1 MGKIVVTTGGNGTL
15 GKSVVKKLIKEGYF
29 VISLVHTLSDEK
41 KVNILEV
48 ETDLS
53 DINAIQRSIERVKL
67 IISKIEIESLSIIH
81 MAGIYEK
88 QKFPVKI
95 GDMQKWNE
103 IFWVNTFSFYFIV
116 SELVDLFKL
125 IRRGNI
131 IAVSSNLTKL
141 VNNDT
146 AAYIGAKAALEKI
159 TVQLAYQLGEYNICC
174 NIICPGFFFSAMSN
188 NIPLNVLEEIKKNTP
203 LNQVVTE
210 ETIATVILDIL
221 CSKNLG
227 MTGQIITVDGGNTI
241 GFAKN

>member
-125 IRRGNI
+125 IRR
-131 IAVSSNLTKL
+131 L

-188 NIPLNVLEEIKKNTP
+188 NIPLKVLEEIKKNTP

>member
-1 MGKIVVTTGGNGTL
+1 M
-15 GKSVVKKLIKEGYF
+15 
-29 VISLVHTLSDEK
+29 
-41 KVNILEV
+41 
-48 ETDLS
+48 
-53 DINAIQRSIERVKL
+53 
-67 IISKIEIESLSIIH
+67 
-81 MAGIYEK
+81 
-88 QKFPVKI
+88 KF
-95 GDMQKWNE
+95 
-103 IFWVNTFSFYFIV
+103 FWVNTFSFYFIV

-188 NIPLNVLEEIKKNTP
+188 NIPLKVLEEIKKNTP

>member
-67 IISKIEIESLSIIH
+67 IISKIEIESLSIIY

-95 GDMQKWNE
+95 GDMQKME
-103 IFWVNTFSFYFIV
+103 
-116 SELVDLFKL
+116 
-125 IRRGNI
+125 
-131 IAVSSNLTKL
+131 
-141 VNNDT
+141 
-146 AAYIGAKAALEKI
+146 
-159 TVQLAYQLGEYNICC
+159 
-174 NIICPGFFFSAMSN
+174 
-188 NIPLNVLEEIKKNTP
+188 
-203 LNQVVTE
+203 
-210 ETIATVILDIL
+210 
-221 CSKNLG
+221 
-227 MTGQIITVDGGNTI
+227 
-241 GFAKN
+241 

>member
-88 QKFPVKI
+88 QKL
-95 GDMQKWNE
+95 
-103 IFWVNTFSFYFIV
+103 S
-116 SELVDLFKL
+116 L
-125 IRRGNI
+125 IHI
-131 IAVSSNLTKL
+131 
-141 VNNDT
+141 
-146 AAYIGAKAALEKI
+146 
-159 TVQLAYQLGEYNICC
+159 
-174 NIICPGFFFSAMSN
+174 
-188 NIPLNVLEEIKKNTP
+188 
-203 LNQVVTE
+203 
-210 ETIATVILDIL
+210 
-221 CSKNLG
+221 
-227 MTGQIITVDGGNTI
+227 
-241 GFAKN
+241 